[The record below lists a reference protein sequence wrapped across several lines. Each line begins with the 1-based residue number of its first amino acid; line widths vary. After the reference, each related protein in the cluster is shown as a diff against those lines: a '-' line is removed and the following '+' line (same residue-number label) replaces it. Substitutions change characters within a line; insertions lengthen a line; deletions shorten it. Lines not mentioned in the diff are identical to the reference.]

1 MELTPLTVLVGSEEP
16 WLREQLQ
23 RDLEAA
29 GSHQVAE
36 ACSYDEVIDLSLE
49 LRPEVCLIDVDTG
62 GGRGI
67 VAASVITRVLDCTSC
82 VLLTD
87 TLSVGEVLECLQVG
101 AAGCL
106 PKSLEPG
113 RLSAALCAVAGG
125 ESAFPRRELREAL
138 GFLVPQVA

>member
-16 WLREQLQ
+16 WLREQLH
-23 RDLEAA
+23 RGLEAA
-29 GSHQVAE
+29 GSHVIAD
-36 ACSYDEVIDLSLE
+36 ACGYDEVIDLALE
-49 LRPEVCLIDVDTG
+49 LRPDICLIDVDTG

-67 VAASVITRVLDCTSC
+67 DAASVITRVLDCTSC
-82 VLLTD
+82 VLLAD
-87 TLSVGEVLECLQVG
+87 ALSVGEVLESVQVG

-106 PKSLEPG
+106 PKDIDG
-113 RLSAALCAVAGG
+113 ARLAAALCAVAAG